1 MTRFLAAW
9 GSRTSAWRAGRDRHV
24 EQVPALRAL
33 QSKFQG
39 CLTPD
44 EAAYHRN
51 ASQGRLWGGLLG
63 RGSGLWPANTASAAV
78 RVVHHARERETD
90 AVRVVLDQYG
100 HGRADRSVSGGV
112 QGPES
117 GENGADVHILARRPR
132 KRRHGRVQTDRRVRP
147 RREALRDMYEPV
159 WVQRFTPNIRARGAA
174 RPRPG
179 EIAASTCP
187 GPCWGRNRGCGSG

>member
-1 MTRFLAAW
+1 MTATWNNKFHVAA
-9 GSRTSAWRAGRDRHV
+9 
-24 EQVPALRAL
+24 P

-63 RGSGLWPANTASAAV
+63 RGSGLWPAKAV

-117 GENGADVHILARRPR
+117 ELTE
-132 KRRHGRVQTDRRVRP
+132 QT
-147 RREALRDMYEPV
+147 
-159 WVQRFTPNIRARGAA
+159 
-174 RPRPG
+174 
-179 EIAASTCP
+179 STF
-187 GPCWGRNRGCGSG
+187 

>member
-1 MTRFLAAW
+1 MTATWNNKFHVAA
-9 GSRTSAWRAGRDRHV
+9 
-24 EQVPALRAL
+24 P

-63 RGSGLWPANTASAAV
+63 RGSGLWPANIASAAVASAAV

-90 AVRVVLDQYG
+90 AVRVVPDQYG

-117 GENGADVHILARRPR
+117 ELTE
-132 KRRHGRVQTDRRVRP
+132 QT
-147 RREALRDMYEPV
+147 
-159 WVQRFTPNIRARGAA
+159 
-174 RPRPG
+174 
-179 EIAASTCP
+179 STF
-187 GPCWGRNRGCGSG
+187 